1 MLRQR
6 LLKNSPPRMIS
17 RPPLPCAVILR
28 RCCSPVARPRFLAA
42 PTSMPGDL
50 CDRCHVNL
58 ARCQRRARRRACPA
72 TAQSRRL
79 LARASAADRDPRRL
93 RAWGLR
99 SLHRARERR
108 DRSFLPD
115 ARGADPRRVRRNHRG
130 IIRQRRDRRS
140 AGRFSR
146 AQCVAMRV
154 LHAGNADGRAGSIE
168 TACRAGPGAD
178 TRASFRQLL
187 PLHRLSGDCRCGR
200 DHGAGAHGEHAMI
213 VASANPEG
221 LSVLDRPNSYIGKVV
236 PRPNLERLMQGRGLY
251 VSDMVLPRMAHV
263 VFLRSPHAHARI
275 TGIDAAAARR
285 VPGVVAIVTGEAL
298 AAVITPW
305 VGVLSHLKGLKSAP
319 QHAIAIDHVRW
330 QGEAVAA
337 VVATS
342 RAVAEDAAE
351 IVSVEYQELDAVTDM
366 RTALD
371 PETPVIHSSLG
382 DNLAFERNLDAGAVD
397 AAFAE
402 SDAVVE
408 ADFIFGRHT
417 GVTLEPR
424 SVVADWN
431 AAEARLTIYQGTQ
444 APHMVQNI
452 AALHLG
458 LTDSQ
463 VRVVCKDVGGSFG
476 IKVHIY
482 ADEMA
487 TYALSKLLLRPV
499 KFVADR
505 VESFNTDIHA
515 RDHRCKGRIGVKR
528 DGTITAFEIDALTG
542 IGPYSMYPRTSAIEA
557 NQVVNLVGGPYVTKN
572 YRARARVVFQN
583 KNVMCQY
590 RAVGHPIAVAVTE
603 GLVELAAAK
612 IGMDP
617 LELRRRNLIAD
628 DAHPSSGPS
637 GIKFEALSN
646 HAAMDKL
653 VKMMDYNA
661 LRAEQAAL
669 RSKNIHRGIGI
680 ASFIEVTNPS
690 AAFYGVGGARISSQ
704 DGVAVRLDATGSV
717 ICQTSITEQGQGSE
731 SLTAQIVGSVL
742 GVSMERVRVIL
753 GDTDHTPYGGGTR
766 ASRGAGIGGEAA
778 LQAAKILRKNVLD
791 VAAAILQSSPAEL
804 DIVNDAIVSA
814 VDGSSRIDLKELSRI
829 VYFRPDTL
837 PPGIQPELMAT
848 RHFVP
853 REYPFAFTN
862 GVQAS
867 WLEVDTD
874 TGFVKLLRHWVVEDC
889 GTIIN
894 PQLVD
899 EQIRGGVVQG
909 LGAALFE
916 KCIYD
921 ERGQLTNANMADY
934 LVPMS
939 GEMPDID
946 VGHVVSPTLETELGA
961 KGAGEAGTAGAAA
974 AVANAVNDAL
984 KPFGAIIS

>member
-1 MLRQR
+1 M
-6 LLKNSPPRMIS
+6 
-17 RPPLPCAVILR
+17 
-28 RCCSPVARPRFLAA
+28 
-42 PTSMPGDL
+42 TE
-50 CDRCHVNL
+50 
-58 ARCQRRARRRACPA
+58 
-72 TAQSRRL
+72 
-79 LARASAADRDPRRL
+79 ASAK
-93 RAWGLR
+93 
-99 SLHRARERR
+99 
-108 DRSFLPD
+108 
-115 ARGADPRRVRRNHRG
+115 
-130 IIRQRRDRRS
+130 Q
-140 AGRFSR
+140 
-146 AQCVAMRV
+146 
-154 LHAGNADGRAGSIE
+154 
-168 TACRAGPGAD
+168 
-178 TRASFRQLL
+178 
-187 PLHRLSGDCRCGR
+187 
-200 DHGAGAHGEHAMI
+200 
-213 VASANPEG
+213 EG
-221 LSVLDRPNSYIGKVV
+221 LSVLDRPNSYIGKTV
-236 PRPNLERLMQGRGLY
+236 PRPNLDRLMQGRGAY
-251 VSDMVLPRMAHV
+251 VSDMELPRMAHV
-263 VFLRSPHAHARI
+263 VFLRSPYAHARI
-275 TGIDAAAARR
+275 LNIDASSAKQM
-285 VPGVVAIVTGEAL
+285 PGVVAVVTGKEL
-298 AAVITPW
+298 ADVITPW

-319 QHAIAIDHVRW
+319 QHAIAIDRVCW

-337 VVATS
+337 IVATS
-342 RAVAEDAAE
+342 RALAEDAAE
-351 IVSVEYQELDAVTDM
+351 RVDVTYEELDTVTDM
-366 RTALD
+366 CTALD
-371 PETPVIHSSLG
+371 PATPVIHASLG
-382 DNLAFERNLDAGAVD
+382 DNLAFERLHNAGEVD
-397 AAFAE
+397 QAFAG
-402 SDAVVE
+402 SDEIVE
-408 ADFIFGRHT
+408 ADFVFGRHT

-424 SVVADWN
+424 AVVADWN
-431 AAEARLTIYQGTQ
+431 PAEARLTIYQGTQ

-458 LTDSQ
+458 LEERQ

-487 TYALSKLLLRPV
+487 TYALSKLLKRPI

-515 RDHRCKGRIGVKR
+515 RDHHCKGKVGVKR
-528 DGTITAFEIDALTG
+528 DGTIMAFEIDDLTG

-557 NQVVNLVGGPYVTKN
+557 NQVVNLVGGPYITKN

-590 RAVGHPIAVAVTE
+590 RAVGHPIACSVTE
-603 GLVELAAAK
+603 GLVDLAAMR

-617 LELRRRNLIAD
+617 VDIRRRNLIAD
-628 DAHPSSGPS
+628 DAYPCGSPS
-637 GIKFEALSN
+637 GLRFERLSH
-646 HAAMDKL
+646 HASLAKL
-653 VKMMDYNA
+653 LEMMDYDR
-661 LRAEQAAL
+661 LRAEQAQL
-669 RSKNIHRGIGI
+669 RKRGIHRGIGI

-690 AAFYGVGGARISSQ
+690 AAFYGVGGAKISSQ
-704 DGVAVRLDATGSV
+704 DGVAVRLDAQGSV

-742 GVSMERVRVIL
+742 GVSMDRVRVIL
-753 GDTDHTPYGGGTR
+753 GDTDNTPYGGGTW

-778 LQAAKILRKNVLD
+778 LQAAKVLRKNILD
-791 VAAAILQSSPAEL
+791 VAAAILQATPAEL
-804 DIVNDAIVSA
+804 DIVSNA
-814 VDGSSRIDLKELSRI
+814 VVNMGDGAPRIELKELSRI

-853 REYPFAFTN
+853 RDYPFAFTN

-867 WLEVDTD
+867 WLEVDTE
-874 TGFVKLLRHWVVEDC
+874 TGFIKLLKHWVVEDC

-894 PQLVD
+894 PQLVN

-946 VGHVVSPTLETELGA
+946 VGHVVSPTAESELGA

-974 AVANAVNDAL
+974 AVSNAVNDAL
-984 KPFGAIIS
+984 KPFGAIITEIPITPQIVLTALGKI

>member
-1 MLRQR
+1 M
-6 LLKNSPPRMIS
+6 
-17 RPPLPCAVILR
+17 
-28 RCCSPVARPRFLAA
+28 
-42 PTSMPGDL
+42 TE
-50 CDRCHVNL
+50 
-58 ARCQRRARRRACPA
+58 
-72 TAQSRRL
+72 
-79 LARASAADRDPRRL
+79 ASAT
-93 RAWGLR
+93 
-99 SLHRARERR
+99 
-108 DRSFLPD
+108 PD
-115 ARGADPRRVRRNHRG
+115 
-130 IIRQRRDRRS
+130 
-140 AGRFSR
+140 
-146 AQCVAMRV
+146 
-154 LHAGNADGRAGSIE
+154 
-168 TACRAGPGAD
+168 
-178 TRASFRQLL
+178 
-187 PLHRLSGDCRCGR
+187 
-200 DHGAGAHGEHAMI
+200 
-213 VASANPEG
+213 G
-221 LSVLDRPNSYIGKVV
+221 LSALDRPNSYIGKTV
-236 PRPNLERLMQGRGLY
+236 PRPNLARLMQGRGLY

-263 VFLRSPHAHARI
+263 VFLRSPHAHAKI
-275 TGIDAAAARR
+275 IGIDAEAAKR
-285 VPGVVAIVTGEAL
+285 VPGVIAIVTGQEL

-305 VGVLSHLKGLKSAP
+305 IGVLSHLKGLKSAP
-319 QHAIAIDHVRW
+319 QHAIAIDRVCW

-337 VVATS
+337 IVATS
-342 RAVAEDAAE
+342 RAIAEDAAE
-351 IVSVEYQELDAVTDM
+351 IVAVEYQELGAVTDM

-371 PETPVIHSSLG
+371 PATPVIHPSLG
-382 DNLAFERNLDAGAVD
+382 DNLAFERNFDAGAVD
-397 AAFAE
+397 QAFAD

-424 SVVADWN
+424 AVVADWN

-444 APHMVQNI
+444 APHMVQNL

-458 LTDSQ
+458 LEEAQ
-463 VRVVCKDVGGSFG
+463 VRIVCKDVGGSFG

-487 TYALSKLLLRPV
+487 TYALSKLLRRPI

-515 RDHRCKGRIGVKR
+515 RDHRCTGKIGVKN
-528 DGTITAFEIDALTG
+528 DGTITAFEIDDLTG

-557 NQVVNLVGGPYVTKN
+557 NQVVNLIGGPYTSKN

-590 RAVGHPIAVAVTE
+590 RAVGHPIACSVTE
-603 GLVELAAAK
+603 GLVDLAATK

-617 LELRRRNLIAD
+617 VEIRRRNLIPD
-628 DAHPSSGPS
+628 DGYPCAAPS
-637 GIKFEALSN
+637 GLRFESLSH
-646 HAAMDKL
+646 HASLNKLMAMMNYD
-653 VKMMDYNA
+653 A

-669 RSKNIHRGIGI
+669 RKKNVHRGIGI

-690 AAFYGVGGARISSQ
+690 AAFYGVGGAKISSQ
-704 DGVAVRLDATGSV
+704 DGVAVRMDATGSIV
-717 ICQTSITEQGQGSE
+717 CQTSITEQGQGSE

-753 GDTDHTPYGGGTR
+753 GDTDNTPYGGGTW

-778 LQAAKILRKNVLD
+778 LQAAKILRKNILD
-791 VAAAILQSSPAEL
+791 VAAVILQASPAEL
-804 DIVNDAIVSA
+804 DIADNAVVNAG
-814 VDGSSRIDLKELSRI
+814 DGAPRIELKELARI

-837 PPGIQPELMAT
+837 PPGIQPEMMAT

-874 TGFVKLLRHWVVEDC
+874 TGFIKLLEHWVVEDC

-946 VGHVVSPTLETELGA
+946 VGHVVSPTSETELGA

-984 KPFGAIIS
+984 RPFGAIITEIPLTPQVVLTALGRI